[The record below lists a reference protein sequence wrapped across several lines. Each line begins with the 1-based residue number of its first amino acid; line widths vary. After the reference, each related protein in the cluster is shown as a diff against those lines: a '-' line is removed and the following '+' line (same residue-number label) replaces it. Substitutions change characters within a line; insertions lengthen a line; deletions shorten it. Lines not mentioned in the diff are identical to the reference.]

1 MTTGELIFYW
11 GMSIVGLAGMALCAG
26 AEIGS
31 YSVNRVRLHLA
42 AEGVSPGVRA
52 RWLKGEIDRPDRML
66 LGLLVAVNVFGKI
79 MADGTTALAAAAG
92 YGDWQ
97 IVVLNVLL
105 LTPVTLIFA
114 EALPKELFRLE
125 ADSLMYRLAGPLRW
139 WRVLLTW
146 TGVLPLLTWFSRWV
160 ERLAGLAGKGESLG
174 DARQR
179 IAMLLKE
186 GASHG
191 TLSESQNSL
200 VDRALRLREATVGD
214 EMLLWSQVRTIPADW
229 DRARVM
235 AVADSIP
242 HARVP
247 LVDRRGRVAGVLRLI
262 DLYCRPG
269 EPIERL
275 RLEPARLSEGQSV
288 LAALEAVRASKSGV
302 GIVEKEGRP
311 VGLVTSKDLV
321 EPITGDLPD
330 W

>member
-1 MTTGELIFYW
+1 MTTGEHLLYW

-42 AEGVSPGVRA
+42 AEGGSSSLRA

-79 MADGTTALAAAAG
+79 MADGTTALVVAG
-92 YGDWQ
+92 GYSEWQ
-97 IVVLNVLL
+97 VIAINVIL
-105 LTPVTLIFA
+105 LTPITLIFA

-139 WRVLLTW
+139 WRQLLSW
-146 TGVLPLLTWFSRWV
+146 TGVLPLLMWFSRWV
-160 ERLAGLAGKGESLG
+160 ERVAGLSGTGDSLG

-191 TLSESQNSL
+191 ALSESQNSL
-200 VDRALRLREATVGD
+200 VDRALRLREATVAD
-214 EMLLWSQVRTIPADW
+214 EMLLWSQVRTVPIEW
-229 DRARVM
+229 DRARIM
-235 AVADSIP
+235 AIAESIP

-247 LVDRRGRVAGVLRLI
+247 LVDRRGRVVGVLRLI

-269 EPIERL
+269 ETIERL
-275 RLEPARLSEGQSV
+275 RLEPARLTEGQSV
-288 LAALEAVRASKSGV
+288 LAALDAVRASRSGM
-302 GIVEKEGRP
+302 GIVEKDGRP